1 MSAPHVLLLGGHGR
15 VSLLMTP
22 KMLARSWNVTSII
35 RDPSQTAEIE
45 SLGKGQPGQIR
56 VLVRSLDNIKSDED
70 AKKILDE
77 VRPDWVVW
85 SAGKLHPYD
94 HHFDRR
100 LKSLA

>member
-1 MSAPHVLLLGGHGR
+1 MAAPHVLLLGGHGR

-22 KMLARSWNVTSII
+22 KLLARSWNVTSII
-35 RDPSQTAEIE
+35 RDSSQTAEIQ
-45 SLGKGQPGQIR
+45 SLGQGKPGKIT

-85 SAGKLHPYD
+85 SAGTFPPI
-94 HHFDRR
+94 
-100 LKSLA
+100 